1 MTIAEHRAATAP
13 VAPDPGPPLATARP
27 SAVRRARGDA
37 GEGVIS
43 AAIAVLIVAFL
54 GAAMWFGFQR
64 MWETTEQRTVEQV
77 EQIGG
82 G

>member
-1 MTIAEHRAATAP
+1 MTGTRPPTPDHAP
-13 VAPDPGPPLATARP
+13 
-27 SAVRRARGDA
+27 RRRCTGDA

-54 GAAMWFGFQR
+54 GAAMWLGFQR
-64 MWETTEQRTVEQV
+64 MWQRTEERTNTQI

>member
-1 MTIAEHRAATAP
+1 MCTSSRPTADHGTAP
-13 VAPDPGPPLATARP
+13 RP
-27 SAVRRARGDA
+27 RCRGDA

-54 GAAMWFGFQR
+54 GAAMWLGFQR
-64 MWETTEQRTVEQV
+64 MWQRTEERTNTQI